1 MEKYIKV
8 IVKDNE
14 EFNKVIANI
23 ENMGVEVANTEDFAN
38 NVFFDEEAMFR
49 IQLLIEDYHID
60 DVKIQDFLIRKYKD
74 ILKEEYFESEYTID
88 NEIIGDITN
97 EILNEQMAEEIT
109 QIDFARKKDL
119 YKFSKEVAND
129 IAFSTKNNSLIFNEP
144 VRKKELEKYLKN
156 IKDYSLI
163 SIF

>member
-1 MEKYIKV
+1 
-8 IVKDNE
+8 
-14 EFNKVIANI
+14 
-23 ENMGVEVANTEDFAN
+23 
-38 NVFFDEEAMFR
+38 
-49 IQLLIEDYHID
+49 
-60 DVKIQDFLIRKYKD
+60 
-74 ILKEEYFESEYTID
+74 
-88 NEIIGDITN
+88 
-97 EILNEQMAEEIT
+97 MAEEIT